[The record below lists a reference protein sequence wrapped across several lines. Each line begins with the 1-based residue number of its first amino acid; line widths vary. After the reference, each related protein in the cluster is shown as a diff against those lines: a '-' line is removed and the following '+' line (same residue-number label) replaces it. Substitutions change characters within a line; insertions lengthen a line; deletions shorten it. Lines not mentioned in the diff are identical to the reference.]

1 MSTEETE
8 ARLLAEWLAT
18 PPGTPPPEGLSA
30 SAVQAV
36 YALRPDRAPAPR
48 VTIDDVFAR
57 VETGPYAATA
67 RRGQARSAAGATPVE
82 RQAGPRPPARSRR
95 WWAGP
100 AVGLALS
107 AALAAVVVIPVAGH
121 YFSRANQEVASEAG
135 RAESAPAPMATPTPP
150 MASAPEPLAA
160 AAPTTTGAE
169 GEAGPPPPPA
179 DAIGRS
185 WLEEKA
191 MDPSQPAEAPVT
203 TTLPEMSSAPAADLE
218 LSDEARREYA
228 PAPAPAAR
236 PSGSGYGGV
245 GDGGGGV
252 TGGSGAAAT
261 APTTPAVTEAEGDDV
276 AAKPAASPPPAKV
289 DSANKEESTNDG
301 WAWGQKKSTSPSKG
315 KAAEPLAKTPASSR
329 SESAAYEED
338 APSAERAKTADKDQ
352 EADARSGAV
361 PTDYRNDWYN
371 SRSDVAAVYAQA
383 ESQRAAGQADFAVA
397 SYLTL
402 LGDADRRVGQDVA
415 WRAARILQS
424 QGRLAEAQRLAKQGL
439 SLSTTNTPQRANL
452 LVLDGDLSLSRGD
465 SASAARSWAEARAL
479 NDAR

>member
-48 VTIDDVFAR
+48 VTIDDIFAK
-57 VETGPYAATA
+57 VEAGPYAATA

-95 WWAGP
+95 WWTGP

-121 YFSRANQEVASEAG
+121 YLSRGNQEVASEVV
-135 RAESAPAPMATPTPP
+135 RAESAPAPAA
-150 MASAPEPLAA
+150 ASAPPMPAEPLAA
-160 AAPTTTGAE
+160 AAPQTGTE

-179 DAIGRS
+179 DAVGAS
-185 WLEEKA
+185 GVEEKA
-191 MDPSQPAEAPVT
+191 MERAQPAEEQVT
-203 TTLPEMSSAPAADLE
+203 TSLPEMSNAPAADVALG
-218 LSDEARREYA
+218 DEARREYA
-228 PAPAPAAR
+228 PSPAPAAR
-236 PSGSGYGGV
+236 PSGSGYDGI
-245 GDGGGGV
+245 GDGGGGI

-261 APTTPAVTEAEGDDV
+261 APATPRVAEAEADD
-276 AAKPAASPPPAKV
+276 ADAKPAASPPPAKV
-289 DSANKEESTNDG
+289 DAANKEESTNDG
-301 WAWGQKKSTSPSKG
+301 WAWGQKKSTSPAKG

-329 SESAAYEED
+329 SEPAALEEASA
-338 APSAERAKTADKDQ
+338 SAERAKSADKDQ
-352 EADARSGAV
+352 EVDARSGAV

-383 ESQRAAGQADFAVA
+383 ESQRAAGQTDFAVA

-424 QGRLAEAQRLAKQGL
+424 QGRLAEAQRLARQGL